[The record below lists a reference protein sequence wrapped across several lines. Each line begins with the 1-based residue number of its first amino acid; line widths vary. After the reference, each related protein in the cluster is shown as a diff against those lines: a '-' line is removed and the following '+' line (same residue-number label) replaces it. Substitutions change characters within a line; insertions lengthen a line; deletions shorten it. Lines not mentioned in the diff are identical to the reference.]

1 MLARS
6 PGNRKAI
13 KTACWSFQEEVTE
26 RQEQIKEGRAYFG
39 SQFQGTTA
47 LMMERAWQPGG
58 LQHVAESRSHWG
70 YVGMIKKDS
79 GEV

>member
-1 MLARS
+1 MEAL
-6 PGNRKAI
+6 GKAE
-13 KTACWSFQEEVTE
+13 SLRE
-26 RQEQIKEGRAYFG
+26 
-39 SQFQGTTA
+39 S
-47 LMMERAWQPGG
+47 